1 MKTKTI
7 VLSVVASALPAL
19 CIASNKLN
27 MVIGTYTDNGSKG
40 VYSFLFD
47 QQTGKATA
55 QHSLA
60 LKNPSYLA
68 FAPNGRC
75 FYAVSENNDT
85 TASLNAIAFS
95 RDGSMKLINT
105 QRTHG

>member
-19 CIASNKLN
+19 CIANNKLN

-47 QQTGKATA
+47 KRGKQQHNIRCHLKTLHTLLSHQMADI
-55 QHSLA
+55 SMRLA
-60 LKNPSYLA
+60 
-68 FAPNGRC
+68 
-75 FYAVSENNDT
+75 
-85 TASLNAIAFS
+85 
-95 RDGSMKLINT
+95 
-105 QRTHG
+105 RTMIPQQA